1 MYLQNRCD
9 LTIVNLQRFHAG
21 MRDLDPKENT
31 YTITEVDGFRIIG
44 KHQERRAIDIV
55 VLDLKGKPT
64 WNYKKWAREYR
75 QIAEIARKLGFN
87 SGAYWPKI
95 NPETGLGRDP
105 QHHQWDR

>member
-105 QHHQWDR
+105 PHHQWDR